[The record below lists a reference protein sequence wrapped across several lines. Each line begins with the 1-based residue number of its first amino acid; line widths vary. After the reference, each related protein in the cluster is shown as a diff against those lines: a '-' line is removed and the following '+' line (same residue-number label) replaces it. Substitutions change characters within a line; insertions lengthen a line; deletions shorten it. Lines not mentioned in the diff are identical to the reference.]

1 MAGGRDDRPELRQV
15 FVDLAPGTALVFGF
29 VDDVGALLRRQRP
42 AGLLRFVGDVG
53 ILEGTGGENG
63 QREQGDRDKAFHYRE
78 LRREGRF
85 LDMAKMGH
93 RNGDNGIQRNN
104 LSSPFLCPHSVSHPA
119 PYSTTFTGRSG
130 AGRQGQGNLVS
141 EETFEF
147 RRAQIRPG
155 GDLNHRIIGSRRD
168 EAFRA
173 EAMPFRLRFPIVWT
187 NAAPLARASPRLFG
201 QDSWMVAGSPSNKKI
216 CTMKV
221 DRGLRPGGAP
231 SRKFADSSSIA
242 SPSPAHRAQRAEID
256 ELEDIAGN
264 GPSSGH
270 GHVGTGSQTA
280 KTRPP
285 SDAPPS
291 STMAASSPDQRP
303 VVRGKPARSVP
314 PFLPRIP
321 RPRAR

>member
-1 MAGGRDDRPELRQV
+1 MES
-15 FVDLAPGTALVFGF
+15 
-29 VDDVGALLRRQRP
+29 
-42 AGLLRFVGDVG
+42 
-53 ILEGTGGENG
+53 
-63 QREQGDRDKAFHYRE
+63 RETIYPLH
-78 LRREGRF
+78 
-85 LDMAKMGH
+85 
-93 RNGDNGIQRNN
+93 
-104 LSSPFLCPHSVSHPA
+104 SSVPIPVSHPA
-119 PYSTTFTGRSG
+119 PLLHHLHRQIGP
-130 AGRQGQGNLVS
+130 GRQGQGNLVS

-221 DRGLRPGGAP
+221 TEGCVPAARP

-242 SPSPAHRAQRAEID
+242 SPSPAPTARSERRSTSWKTSQEMARPPGTATSAPDSQTAKPVLLPMLRRVRRWPPR
-256 ELEDIAGN
+256 LPTN
-264 GPSSGH
+264 GPSSAGN
-270 GHVGTGSQTA
+270 
-280 KTRPP
+280 
-285 SDAPPS
+285 
-291 STMAASSPDQRP
+291 
-303 VVRGKPARSVP
+303 PARSVP